1 MRLGGL
7 TEVAAELGVTPQR
20 IAVLRQ
26 RADFPDAVG
35 EIAQGPIWDL
45 DVVRAWNGSGLRQK
59 TAGRPKAEVATRT
72 LGGRFLLEVPPIGSG
87 GFADVYRATDRKT
100 DELVAVKIL
109 RDTASVDP
117 EVIKRFTRE
126 LRLLQGLKHP
136 NVISII
142 AHGETD
148 GGDVWYAMPLAQG
161 SLADFVDKIGGS
173 PPLVVDIMRQVCMG
187 LTYIHTNGVFHR
199 DLKPAN
205 VLRLESG
212 EWAISDFGLAV
223 EVESG
228 TTPLTS
234 TLRAGMGS
242 WVYAAPEQWAR
253 ARSADHRSDIYS
265 LGKIL
270 QELIAQEYPVN
281 AEMPPSPMRP
291 VVERATA
298 NSPAGRYGSVAELL
312 EALERALGTHEEHE
326 NWETRDQATERLR
339 DRMLSPSATPAD
351 LVELLEWAVA
361 LDETDEDDMKALSR
375 VLPWCTSSSIEF
387 LWGQDRGAF
396 RRIFERFTDYVKRSG
411 FSFEYCDV
419 LANFMRRAVDETL
432 DSSVM
437 RMAVSA
443 LAELGPGHSR
453 WHVRDV
459 LISVLQDIKTEE
471 MSMAAVEGL
480 RAVGRVRV
488 SWSITDFTIRTL
500 PPAIRAGIA
509 DWLRAAG

>member
-1 MRLGGL
+1 VRLGGL

-173 PPLVVDIMRQVCMG
+173 PPLA
-187 LTYIHTNGVFHR
+187 LIHRCG
-199 DLKPAN
+199 
-205 VLRLESG
+205 SG
-212 EWAISDFGLAV
+212 S
-223 EVESG
+223 
-228 TTPLTS
+228 
-234 TLRAGMGS
+234 
-242 WVYAAPEQWAR
+242 
-253 ARSADHRSDIYS
+253 
-265 LGKIL
+265 
-270 QELIAQEYPVN
+270 
-281 AEMPPSPMRP
+281 
-291 VVERATA
+291 
-298 NSPAGRYGSVAELL
+298 
-312 EALERALGTHEEHE
+312 
-326 NWETRDQATERLR
+326 
-339 DRMLSPSATPAD
+339 
-351 LVELLEWAVA
+351 
-361 LDETDEDDMKALSR
+361 
-375 VLPWCTSSSIEF
+375 
-387 LWGQDRGAF
+387 
-396 RRIFERFTDYVKRSG
+396 
-411 FSFEYCDV
+411 
-419 LANFMRRAVDETL
+419 
-432 DSSVM
+432 
-437 RMAVSA
+437 
-443 LAELGPGHSR
+443 
-453 WHVRDV
+453 
-459 LISVLQDIKTEE
+459 
-471 MSMAAVEGL
+471 
-480 RAVGRVRV
+480 
-488 SWSITDFTIRTL
+488 
-500 PPAIRAGIA
+500 
-509 DWLRAAG
+509 